1 MADSDLVLSI
11 LEGIFGDWKNH
22 NPISG
27 QISFDCPVCSYDIK
41 GLEKGDGKG
50 NLEIN
55 YRKNIYKCWA
65 CSDTNNTQGRL
76 RYLISRWGSPSEK
89 KLFALAVP
97 EKYDG
102 SAEVWEDL
110 VMPEGYVTLLDGNV
124 RDFKYMEAVRYL
136 KKRGI
141 TREHI
146 EKFRMGYTT
155 QGKYS
160 HRIIVPSYDIKD
172 ELNYF
177 VARSYVPTKLKYKN
191 PKVQK
196 EKVIFNEFNV
206 KWDEDIYLVEGVFD
220 MFFLP
225 NAIPLL
231 GKIITDHLWN
241 EIYDKAKGDII
252 LCLDGDAWGS
262 TVKLYAK
269 LNGGVLRGRV
279 KVLVMPEDKDIGD
292 MRGDISELEIIELE
306 K

>member
-1 MADSDLVLSI
+1 MV
-11 LEGIFGDWKNH
+11 IF
-22 NPISG
+22 P
-27 QISFDCPVCSYDIK
+27 SFDL
-41 GLEKGDGKG
+41 GGK
-50 NLEIN
+50 
-55 YRKNIYKCWA
+55 
-65 CSDTNNTQGRL
+65 
-76 RYLISRWGSPSEK
+76 
-89 KLFALAVP
+89 
-97 EKYDG
+97 
-102 SAEVWEDL
+102 
-110 VMPEGYVTLLDGNV
+110 
-124 RDFKYMEAVRYL
+124 
-136 KKRGI
+136 
-141 TREHI
+141 
-146 EKFRMGYTT
+146 
-155 QGKYS
+155 
-160 HRIIVPSYDIKD
+160 
-172 ELNYF
+172 LNYF

-206 KWDEDIYLVEGVFD
+206 KWEEDIYLVEGVFD

-269 LNGGVLRGRV
+269 LNGGTLRGRV

>member
-11 LEGIFGDWKNH
+11 LGDIFGDWKNH
-22 NPISG
+22 NPITG

-41 GLEKGDGKG
+41 GLDKGDGKG

-55 YRKNIYKCWA
+55 YNKNIYKCWS
-65 CSDTNNTQGRL
+65 CVDTNNTRGRL
-76 RYLISRWGSPSEK
+76 RYLISRWGSPNEK
-89 KLFALAVP
+89 KLFDLAVP
-97 EKYDG
+97 DKYTGDDI
-102 SAEVWEDL
+102 WEDL
-110 VMPEGYVTLLDGNV
+110 VIPKGYSTLLDGNV

-146 EKFRMGYTT
+146 EKFRIGYTT
-155 QGKYS
+155 EGKYS
-160 HRIIVPSYDIKD
+160 HRIIVPSYDTKN

-177 VARSYVPTKLKYKN
+177 IARSYVPTKLKYKN

-196 EKVIFNEFNV
+196 EKVIFNEYNIN
-206 KWDEDIYLVEGVFD
+206 WDEDIYLVEGVFD
-220 MFFLP
+220 MFFLT

-241 EIYDKAKGDII
+241 EIYDKSKGDII
-252 LCLDGDAWGS
+252 LCLDGDAWDS
-262 TVKLYAK
+262 TVKLYSK
-269 LNGGVLRGRV
+269 LNGGKLRGRV
-279 KVLVMPEDKDIGD
+279 KALKVPKDKDIGD